1 MQVIFHK
8 LFFCTVILLAQ
19 FGTLRASD
27 NLSVNRLVINSIII
41 TGNKKTKQ
49 IVILRELGFKAG
61 DTTTAE
67 QLPRILKLAERQLIN
82 TSLFLTAE
90 VKASNTDST
99 NITINIIVKERWYV
113 FPAPVFSL
121 ADQNFN
127 VWWTQQMRQ
136 LDRINYGMSV
146 DYNNFT
152 GHNDHLSIGFQTGYN
167 RAWGIFYNRPN
178 IGKKQQH
185 EFGIQAMRGKTR
197 EVNYA
202 SFNDKKVFIKQPGFI
217 KSYSHNKIYYS
228 YRQNLFL
235 RHYFSV
241 GIKAEKVADT
251 VAKLNPN
258 YFGRGK
264 KNILYSEFVYRFSY
278 NKTNNIQYP
287 LTGKTFFAELVRCG
301 ISKND
306 GLNLTQLK
314 METAL
319 FLKLFH
325 KTYFNTQLSTKI
337 ILPKTQPFIRA
348 GVLGYN
354 DKELIRGLDQFIF
367 DGNAYTVIRTNLKRE
382 LLNTGIHLKP
392 LPAAFK
398 KMPIKV
404 FAKILFDAGYI
415 NNHLPGNNRLVNR
428 YLYTYGTGI
437 DLVSYYDIN
446 VTFEYTINQWH
457 LNGFFFRVKFGL

>member
-1 MQVIFHK
+1 MASGNTQPNQFVIK
-8 LFFCTVILLAQ
+8 
-19 FGTLRASD
+19 
-27 NLSVNRLVINSIII
+27 SIII

-49 IVILRELGFKAG
+49 TVILRELGFKTG
-61 DTTTAE
+61 DTTTAD
-67 QLPRILKLAERQLIN
+67 QLPDKLKLAERQLIN

-90 VKASNTDST
+90 AKAIHDDSAA
-99 NITINIIVKERWYV
+99 IKILISVKERWYI

-136 LDRINYGMSV
+136 LDRINYGLSI

-152 GHNDHLSIGFQTGYN
+152 GHNDHLSIGFQMGYN
-167 RAWGIFYNRPN
+167 RAWGLFYNRPN
-178 IGKKQQH
+178 IGKRQQH
-185 EFGIQAMRGKTR
+185 EVGIQAMRGKTR

-202 SFNDKKVFIKQPGFI
+202 SVNDKKVFIKQPGFI
-217 KSYSHNKIYYS
+217 KSYTHNKIYYS
-228 YRQNLFL
+228 YRPTLFL
-235 RHYFSV
+235 RHYFSI

-251 VAKLNPN
+251 VAALNPN
-258 YFGRGK
+258 YFGNGRK
-264 KNILYSEFVYRFSY
+264 KILYSEFIYRFSY

-287 LTGKTFFAELVRCG
+287 LTGKTFSAEIVRCG
-301 ISKND
+301 ISKKD
-306 GLNLTQLK
+306 GLNLTQFK
-314 METAL
+314 FETSH
-319 FLKLFH
+319 FFKLFH
-325 KTYFNTQLSTKI
+325 KTYFNSQLSTKI

-367 DGNAYTVIRTNLKRE
+367 DGNFYAVVRTNLKRE
-382 LLNTGIHLKP
+382 LFNTNIQLKP

-398 KMPIKV
+398 KIPLKV

-415 NNHLPGNNRLVNR
+415 NNHLPGTNRLVNR
-428 YLYTYGTGI
+428 SLYTYGAGI

-446 VTFEYTINQWH
+446 VTIEYSINQWN